1 MPEVKRVSSNVSLP
15 ETMNDRL
22 EREAEERDLSKSK
35 IIERALPLL
44 FEKWDAQA
52 AREAQLAESERAPS
66 KAAAGTVTS

>member
-22 EREAEERDLSKSK
+22 DSEAAERDLSKSK

-66 KAAAGTVTS
+66 KAAGTVTS